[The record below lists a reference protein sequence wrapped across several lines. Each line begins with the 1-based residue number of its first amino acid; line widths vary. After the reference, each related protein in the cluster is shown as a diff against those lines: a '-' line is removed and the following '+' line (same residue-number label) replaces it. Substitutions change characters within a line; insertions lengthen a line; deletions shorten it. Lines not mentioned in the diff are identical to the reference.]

1 MSVTRILVF
10 LVTVKT
16 MSLILFVCVGG
27 AILVKGAVLRIMN
40 VQVNL
45 AIRVELASKDSIFMS
60 VNVRWVSLALTV
72 KLIKTSA
79 NRILV

>member
-10 LVTVKT
+10 MVTVKT

-27 AILVKGAVLRIMN
+27 AILEKGAVLRIMN

-45 AIRVELASKDSIFMS
+45 AITVELASKDSIFMS